1 MQKVVLARELSNEP
15 KVIIAEHPT
24 RGLDI
29 GAMEF
34 VYKSLLSQKER
45 GAAIL
50 LLAGELY
57 EIFRL
62 SDRVA
67 VIYEGQIMG
76 YTPPDPSYIEEIGF
90 MMAGAR
96 QEDH

>member
-1 MQKVVLARELSNEP
+1 VVLARELSSNP
-15 KVIIAEHPT
+15 SVIIAEHPT

-34 VYKSLLSQKER
+34 VYQALLEEKKKGS
-45 GAAIL
+45 AIL

-67 VIYEGQIMG
+67 VIYEGEIMG
-76 YTPPDPSYIEEIGF
+76 YTPPDPSYTEKIGF
-90 MMAGAR
+90 MMAGTR
-96 QEDH
+96 EDSIHEN